1 MENQSPIPQTVKQN
15 KVEMPFH
22 DAVRCMIE
30 GAKVTRV
37 GWENTEE
44 YGYIKDGFVMIHT
57 KGKDHRWIISDGDYL
72 AGDWIL
78 IN

>member
-1 MENQSPIPQTVKQN
+1 MENQSPVPQVVKKN
-15 KVEMPFH
+15 KVEMPFY
-22 DAVRCMIE
+22 DAVRCMME

-72 AGDWIL
+72 STDWI
-78 IN
+78 II